1 MKVSD
6 FKAKYESIQEQAR
19 DINDRV
25 VPLLKELKK
34 LGKQASSLA
43 WKADFDKG
51 LYKEVKGEGLVE
63 DGWNIAILHRLA
75 YLNLSEEVDSISN
88 SLYNVI
94 HTPFVK
100 EKVKQCKAS
109 SQN

>member
-6 FKAKYESIQEQAR
+6 FKAKYESIQEQAK
-19 DINDRV
+19 DINAKV
-25 VPLLKELKK
+25 APLLKELKK

-43 WKADFDKG
+43 WKVDFDKG

-75 YLNLSEEVDSISN
+75 YLNLSEEVDAISD
-88 SLYNVI
+88 SLYNII
-94 HTPFVK
+94 HTPFIKKRGKRHV
-100 EKVKQCKAS
+100 
-109 SQN
+109 